1 MTLINLNKAPFP
13 WFGGKSKAASLVWAL
28 LGDVDHYAEPF
39 FGSGAV
45 LLNRPHPC
53 NRPYHSETVNDLDG
67 FLVNL
72 WRSTQWQPEA
82 TARAASWPVTE
93 ADKTAR
99 QIALL
104 RWRDAGG
111 LERLAGDP
119 TWCEPVMA
127 GWWAWAVCVQ
137 IGAFD
142 GRGPWTADPV
152 TGRIYKQPP
161 GKSRQA
167 GESRNRPHLGDNGMG
182 VNIQTA
188 REPGVNRDRVH
199 LGDNGMGVN
208 IQTAREPGV
217 NRDLVRLSDNGVGV
231 NHAGAREPGVNR
243 DLPRLSDDG
252 VGVNHA
258 GAREPG
264 VILAANGALGEIT
277 EAHGGHALD
286 DIDWGQTFHDAT
298 MPELVRWFR
307 YLSARLRHVRVLNG
321 DWSRLVTGG
330 ALKTLSVRQKNGVA
344 GVFLDPPY
352 ADTANRSKSLYAAD
366 SLTVAHD
373 VREWCLANGDNPS
386 YRIVLAGYDGEHG
399 DVLERAGWTVH
410 EWYKAGHLQGGYGNI
425 AVGNGTGDHQQKR
438 ERLWAS
444 PHCLVPLSRS
454 PSFSQFTPPM
464 VVNVTVNV
472 TINGVTDS
480 AHARQLSFDMLA
492 EAGDE
497 GEEEGER

>member
-1 MTLINLNKAPFP
+1 MLTNLNKAPFP
-13 WFGGKSKAASLVWAL
+13 WFGGKSQAAPLVWAL
-28 LGDVDHYAEPF
+28 LGDVAHYAEPF

-53 NRPYHSETVNDLDG
+53 NRAYYSETVNDIDG
-67 FLVNL
+67 FVVNF
-72 WRSTQWQPEA
+72 WRSVADEEKVPIV
-82 TARAASWPVTE
+82 ARAASWPVSE

-104 RWRDAGG
+104 RWREAGG

-127 GWWAWAVCVQ
+127 GWWAWSMSVQ

-142 GRGPWTADPV
+142 GRGPWAADPV
-152 TGRIYKQPP
+152 TGQIYKQPP

-167 GESRNRPHLGDNGMG
+167 GESRKRPHLSNNGQGVNHAGAREPGVRRDLPHLTNGRG

-188 REPGVNRDRVH
+188 REPGVRRSLPH
-199 LGDNGMGVN
+199 LSDNGQGVA

-217 NRDLVRLSDNGVGV
+217 IV
-231 NHAGAREPGVNR
+231 
-243 DLPRLSDDG
+243 
-252 VGVNHA
+252 
-258 GAREPG
+258 
-264 VILAANGALGEIT
+264 AANGALGAIT
-277 EAHGGHALD
+277 EAHGEHALD
-286 DIDWGQTFHDAT
+286 DIDWGQAFHDAT

-330 ALKTLSVRQKNGVA
+330 ALKTLSVRQKQGVA

-352 ADTANRSKSLYAAD
+352 ADTANRDEGLYTAD

-373 VREWCLANGDNPS
+373 VREWCLANGDDPA

-399 DVLERAGWTVH
+399 DALERAGWTVH
-410 EWYKAGHLQGGYGNI
+410 EWYKAGHLRGGYGNI
-425 AVGNGTGDHQQKR
+425 AVGNGTGNHQQKR

-444 PHCLVPLSRS
+444 PHCLTQER
-454 PSFSQFTPPM
+454 PM
-464 VVNVTVNV
+464 T
-472 TINGVTDS
+472 
-480 AHARQLSFDMLA
+480 LLDM
-492 EAGDE
+492 AG
-497 GEEEGER
+497 

>member
-161 GKSRQA
+161 GKSRLP
-167 GESRNRPHLGDNGMG
+167 GESRKLPHLSDNGKG
-182 VNIQTA
+182 VNIQT
-188 REPGVNRDRVH
+188 
-199 LGDNGMGVN
+199 
-208 IQTAREPGV
+208 
-217 NRDLVRLSDNGVGV
+217 
-231 NHAGAREPGVNR
+231 
-243 DLPRLSDDG
+243 
-252 VGVNHA
+252 
-258 GAREPG
+258 AREPG

-298 MPELVRWFR
+298 MPELVRWLR

-330 ALKTLSVRQKNGVA
+330 ALKTLSVRQKNSVA

-352 ADTANRSKSLYAAD
+352 ADTADRTDSLYAAD

-373 VREWCLANGDNPS
+373 VREWCLANGDNPV
-386 YRIVLAGYDGEHG
+386 YRIVLAGYEGEHG
-399 DVLERAGWTVH
+399 GALERAGWTVH

-454 PSFSQFTPPM
+454 PSSSQFTSPT
-464 VVNVTVNV
+464 VVSVTVNV